1 MTDIQTAPA
10 VRVRTRFDASR
21 RFQTAVHE
29 IDESFFAHVS
39 GEYWAWRE
47 LVERDDK
54 AAINQHPDV
63 ALTDLRF
70 SREPQHRM
78 PVLITCQRSGKR
90 VAAAVL
96 VPKSIAGEK
105 RFGPAWNLQG
115 FRLAGNRIIG
125 DQSPETQ
132 QAVLAAIRNHM
143 TETRADFLLAEDVD
157 NDGALLVAAEHPDV
171 GLRTFRPAPPQRR
184 HRIHLPESLDEYWQK
199 FNSKSRNTLRR
210 KVKQFGDCR
219 LERITTPEQVSDF
232 LAHAQTVAKN
242 SWQSDLLGL
251 RIHNDDFELQLFTEL
266 ALLNALRCYL
276 LWKDDAP
283 VSFCIGTQYNGE
295 FHYEEV
301 GYHRDFSRKSPGQVL
316 VIKML
321 EDMFAHDPPNVFD
334 FGGGDAEYKRQFGNS
349 ISESGHIWLLR
360 PGLRS
365 RLIVGYLG
373 GRRLLSVA
381 LRSALERTG
390 LLERVRQWTRK
401 GLARTSSAGE

>member
-1 MTDIQTAPA
+1 MTDIQTAPH
-10 VRVRTRFDASR
+10 VRVRARSDASPG
-21 RFQTAVHE
+21 FTTTVHE
-29 IDESFFAHVS
+29 IDESFFAHVA

-47 LVERDDK
+47 LVEHDDN
-54 AAINQHPDV
+54 AVVTQHPDV
-63 ALTDLRF
+63 VLTELKF
-70 SREPQHRM
+70 SREPQHR
-78 PVLITCQRSGKR
+78 PPCLITCLQGDQR

-115 FRLAGNRIIG
+115 FRLAGNRVIG
-125 DQSPETQ
+125 DASPETQ
-132 QAVLAAIRNHM
+132 QAVLAAIRHHLSA
-143 TETRADFLLAEDVD
+143 TRADFLLAEDVEHD
-157 NDGALLVAAEHPDV
+157 DILVTASESTAV
-171 GLRTFRPAPPQRR
+171 GLRVFRPAPQQHR
-184 HRIHLPESLDEYWQK
+184 HRIHLPDSLDAYWQR

-210 KVKQFGDCR
+210 KVKQFGECH
-219 LERITTPEQVSDF
+219 LERITSPEQISDF
-232 LAHAQTVAKN
+232 LGAAQEVARH

-251 RIHNDDFELQLFTEL
+251 RIHNDDCELQLFTEL
-266 ALLNALRCYL
+266 ASLSALRCYL

-283 VSFCIGTQYNGE
+283 VSFCIGTQHNGV

-321 EDMFAHDPPNVFD
+321 EDMFSHDPPAEFD
-334 FGGGDAEYKRQFGNS
+334 FGGGDAEYKRQFGND

-373 GRRLLSVA
+373 GRRLLGA
-381 LRSALERTG
+381 TLRSVLDRTG
-390 LLERVRQWTRK
+390 LLDRVRQWTRK
-401 GLARTSSAGE
+401 GISRN